1 MEARGLGSLEN
12 HSRNLPTG
20 HEDVR
25 WDTEIESEG
34 SLERTED
41 DSGSSWF
48 CSESA
53 LLFRLH
59 VSKPVCRS
67 FTEDNLCQGTSVHI
81 SGNVALGAQG
91 RGFTGMVNSCCELR
105 PWGKKTVEVGEE
117 WGVGACSSFLQIW
130 TNYFLLNLKSCGIE
144 NLFISKA
151 TPSPIHNVIFKLVHG
166 GNWLIN

>member
-1 MEARGLGSLEN
+1 MRYRGWEWRVIRKDWRWLRIIMVLLWVCFA
-12 HSRNLPTG
+12 LP
-20 HEDVR
+20 
-25 WDTEIESEG
+25 
-34 SLERTED
+34 
-41 DSGSSWF
+41 SS
-48 CSESA
+48 CVPASMQK
-53 LLFRLH
+53 LH
-59 VSKPVCRS
+59 WG
-67 FTEDNLCQGTSVHI
+67 NLCQGTSVHI

-117 WGVGACSSFLQIW
+117 SGVGACSSFLQIW